1 MDAKTNIIGLMKFPV
16 KTKVFASNREFFME
30 KDMKIILDEVK
41 KDGVLVKN
49 DGTEVSRY
57 SYKNLVN
64 EDFTLEELKEELSRF
79 NVTLGQQEE
88 FDDIKELSHAVKIH
102 SW

>member
-1 MDAKTNIIGLMKFPV
+1 MI
-16 KTKVFASNREFFME
+16 
-30 KDMKIILDEVK
+30 MKIILDEVK
-41 KDGVLVKN
+41 KEGVLVKN

-57 SYKNLVN
+57 SYKNLIEGN
-64 EDFTLEELKEELSRF
+64 DPITIEELRKDIDSL

-88 FDDIKELSHAVKIH
+88 FDDIKTLSDYVKIH

>member
-1 MDAKTNIIGLMKFPV
+1 
-16 KTKVFASNREFFME
+16 
-30 KDMKIILDEVK
+30 MKIILDEVK
-41 KDGVLVKN
+41 KEGVLIKN

-64 EDFTLEELKEELSRF
+64 GEFTLEELKEELRKF

-88 FDDIKELSHAVKIH
+88 FDNIKELSRAVKIH

>member
-1 MDAKTNIIGLMKFPV
+1 
-16 KTKVFASNREFFME
+16 
-30 KDMKIILDEVK
+30 MKIILDEVK

-49 DGTEVSRY
+49 DGTEISRY

-64 EDFTLEELKEELSRF
+64 DDFTFEEFKKDIDGF

-88 FDDIKELSHAVKIH
+88 FDDIKEMSKYLKIH
-102 SW
+102 NF

>member
-1 MDAKTNIIGLMKFPV
+1 
-16 KTKVFASNREFFME
+16 
-30 KDMKIILDEVK
+30 MKIILDEVK

-64 EDFTLEELKEELSRF
+64 DDFTFEEFKNDIDGF

-88 FDDIKELSHAVKIH
+88 FDDIKELSKYLKIH
-102 SW
+102 NF

>member
-1 MDAKTNIIGLMKFPV
+1 
-16 KTKVFASNREFFME
+16 
-30 KDMKIILDEVK
+30 MKIILDEASK
-41 KDGVLVKN
+41 EGVLLKN

-64 EDFTLEELKEELSRF
+64 DQYTFEDFKNDIDKF
-79 NVTLGQQEE
+79 NVTLGQQKE
-88 FDDIKELSHAVKIH
+88 FDNIKELSNAIKIH